1 MLKFREL
8 EKEEIEGRKEDVYSK
23 SYVPKKYSKF
33 SAEYGTP
40 KPGTLTEMRAKK
52 ASKHIAREMLYLCEV
67 ILEYGRF
74 TKEGRM
80 EITFGKLFSVYQ
92 FISDKVVGILLRAR
106 KHHMVDFDGEM
117 LYQRRDEDVIITL
130 LLSDEEL
137 NRELPDIYIPQNIM
151 KNAYCE
157 DGGVQLESSQIVE
170 TSSYVYLER
179 SMNMENDLKEELNRR
194 MRAACAAFT
203 AVKEATDQLT
213 DQDLC
218 AHLFDSTVLPA
229 LCYAAET

>member
-137 NRELPDIYIPQNIM
+137 KYAI
-151 KNAYCE
+151 
-157 DGGVQLESSQIVE
+157 SE
-170 TSSYVYLER
+170 T
-179 SMNMENDLKEELNRR
+179 K
-194 MRAACAAFT
+194 
-203 AVKEATDQLT
+203 K
-213 DQDLC
+213 
-218 AHLFDSTVLPA
+218 
-229 LCYAAET
+229 